1 MVPSVFNQ
9 NSKVP
14 THFSSAIKI
23 MFKLATTLKNVSA
36 VYRVNNNKTK
46 TTFLDVV
53 LMFLLLTLD

>member
-9 NSKVP
+9 NSKVS
-14 THFSSAIKI
+14 TRFSSAIKI

-36 VYRVNNNKTK
+36 LFRVNNSKTK
-46 TTFLDVV
+46 TTLLDVV